1 MSMLTKSCSFCNRP
15 IAKGSGTML
24 AKNDGTVLWSCSS
37 KCKKNLLVLKRDPRK
52 LKWTDTLKA
61 ELKSKSKL
69 AEQTLVI
76 VKPDAV
82 KRNLAEEILSR
93 FKKKGFRISKLK
105 TFNFT
110 VEMAEQFYSVHSSK
124 PFFGELVS
132 FITSGTVTAAIIEG
146 DNVINVTREII
157 GKTNPKEASPGTI
170 RGDFGT
176 GILENSIHASDS
188 RESFDKEVN
197 VVF

>member
-1 MSMLTKSCSFCNRP
+1 M
-15 IAKGSGTML
+15 
-24 AKNDGTVLWSCSS
+24 
-37 KCKKNLLVLKRDPRK
+37 
-52 LKWTDTLKA
+52 
-61 ELKSKSKL
+61 
-69 AEQTLVI
+69 AEQTLII

-82 KRNLAEEILSR
+82 KRNLVEEILSR
-93 FKKKGFRISKLK
+93 FKKKGFSVSKLK

-110 VEMAEQFYSVHSSK
+110 VEMAEQFYSAHNSK

-170 RGDFGT
+170 RSDFGT

-197 VVF
+197 VIF

>member
-1 MSMLTKSCSFCNRP
+1 LT
-15 IAKGSGTML
+15 
-24 AKNDGTVLWSCSS
+24 
-37 KCKKNLLVLKRDPRK
+37 
-52 LKWTDTLKA
+52 
-61 ELKSKSKL
+61 
-69 AEQTLVI
+69 EQTLVI

-110 VEMAEQFYSVHSSK
+110 VEMAEQFYSVHISK

-157 GKTNPKEASPGTI
+157 GKTNPKEASQGTI

-197 VVF
+197 IIF